1 MLASLTPFLTD
12 FTYRLRSRGVTLRA
26 DGSNLLVSP
35 RSRLTD
41 NDRAT
46 IRERKGEL
54 LVWLTTAADPLCAEP
69 SPPVS
74 IPSQSKLTRPV
85 ELDWLARFHR
95 EPAPWN
101 TEDMDLIRWF
111 VSRRDALPCQPFTLF
126 GFAKVSDPQK
136 LYAALERDIQA
147 GSNGP
152 RATGLRHEL
161 RQLRV
166 LC

>member
-1 MLASLTPFLTD
+1 MLASLTPFLTE

-35 RSRLTD
+35 RSWLTD
-41 NDRAT
+41 NDRAR
-46 IRERKGEL
+46 IRERKAEL
-54 LVWLTTAADPLCAEP
+54 LDWLTTAADPLFAEP
-69 SPPVS
+69 MQPVS
-74 IPSQSKLTRPV
+74 TSSQPKLTRPV
-85 ELDWLARFHR
+85 EFDWLARFQR
-95 EPAPWN
+95 EPVPWN
-101 TEDMDLIRWF
+101 VEDTDLIRWF
-111 VSRRDALPCQPFTLF
+111 VSRRDALPCQPFALF
-126 GFAKVSDPQK
+126 GFAKVTDPQK